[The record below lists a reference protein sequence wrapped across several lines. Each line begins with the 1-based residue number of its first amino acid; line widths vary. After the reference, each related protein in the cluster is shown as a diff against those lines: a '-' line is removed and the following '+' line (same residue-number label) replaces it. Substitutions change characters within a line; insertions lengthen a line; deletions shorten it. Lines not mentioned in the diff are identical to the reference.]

1 MLDGRSRVDI
11 DYLLSVDHVEGVLG
25 ELFIALD
32 TLVLAAGA
40 GFIAARL
47 ETLGGARVR
56 ALTRGAALRLRF
68 RLGVV

>member
-1 MLDGRSRVDI
+1 MLDGRSCVDI
-11 DYLLSVDHVEGVLG
+11 DYLLPVDHVEGVLG

-47 ETLGGARVR
+47 
-56 ALTRGAALRLRF
+56 
-68 RLGVV
+68 